1 MITIIAAIYIFYL
14 MWYFINSWKL
24 VSENPQDHPPPDK
37 SHPPHFYSVPPKS
50 SKSASYPFS
59 NIETFSGSPA
69 ESGDTRVHR
78 SVLRKVTIDLLYFWE
93 VYDINLLEKKI
104 GRSTVYSCRTNAFI

>member
-37 SHPPHFYSVPPKS
+37 SHPPIFTQCPLKVQKVQVTPFPT
-50 SKSASYPFS
+50 SKLFQAPLQKAGILGS
-59 NIETFSGSPA
+59 IEVFF
-69 ESGDTRVHR
+69 V
-78 SVLRKVTIDLLYFWE
+78 K
-93 VYDINLLEKKI
+93 
-104 GRSTVYSCRTNAFI
+104 